1 MRELYTGKVYIYR
14 SILIKT
20 LKTLKKITLLS
31 CLLFGGSLFAQIVN
45 TAPYILTIAELK
57 AWTPDGSTASPDLIC
72 TVPLATRFTN
82 TDTQFNPALTNSMQ
96 IAYLPDGMNN
106 FGNYHG
112 EQTQFNLYNFTH
124 WAYIDKFIWFGGTS
138 TQTVQLPSSPW
149 ANAAHK
155 NGVKI
160 FGDIFFSPTVF
171 GGSTATL
178 QNFLEQDANGNFIAV
193 GKLIDIMEYYKFDGW
208 FINEETA
215 TNAATAALMHDFV
228 RDLTAEA
235 EALGK
240 EVMWYDAM
248 TLSGSVGWQNRLNT
262 NNSPF
267 VQDDADD
274 DLSNGFEK
282 RVSSS
287 IFINFFWSGSTS
299 PSASRTR
306 ATTIGRSEFDVFTGA
321 DIWPGRNQGSFA
333 TNGNI
338 FMTNLHQ
345 NSTTPYT
352 SLGLFATNCVY
363 NHSSFTNF
371 NNDPADVDSFYSAE
385 NHMFAGADRNPATVD
400 ATGFRG
406 FGNWVP
412 AASAITTLPFET
424 NFSTGHGTKK
434 FTEGVQ
440 TSSASWHNMNNQ
452 DVLPTWEWAFS
463 QNGQLSAKWDFN
475 DAYNGGNSLNVSGTV
490 PVGDLDLMLYKTK
503 LPVTAGTGIDITLRS
518 ATNMKL
524 LVVFADNP
532 TTRVAFDLADSS
544 TADWGKQTVVLP
556 SAYNGKEIAA
566 VGVRFSSDATINDYS
581 ANIGALKIYQ
591 DDELAT
597 IANELVN
604 EFITVSYPNGSKDVV
619 FTMNTVSPKKVAYT
633 IFNTQGRQV
642 RKGSI
647 PADATEYR
655 PDTAGLSAGVYT
667 VRFDTKNTSEIKKVF
682 IK

>member
-1 MRELYTGKVYIYR
+1 M
-14 SILIKT
+14 
-20 LKTLKKITLLS
+20 KKITLLS

-57 AWTPDGSTASPDLIC
+57 AWTPDGPTASPDLIC
-72 TVPLATRFTN
+72 TVPLATRFIN
-82 TDTQFNPALTNSMQ
+82 TDTQFKPALTNSMQ

-124 WAYIDKFIWFGGTS
+124 WAYIDKFVWFGGTS

-160 FGDIFFSPTVF
+160 FGDIFFSPTVY

-178 QNFLEQDANGNFIAV
+178 QSFLEQNTDGTFVAV
-193 GKLIDIMEYYKFDGW
+193 PKLIAIMQYYNFDGW
-208 FINEETA
+208 FINQETA
-215 TNAATAALMHDFV
+215 TNLPTAALMHDFV

-240 EVMWYDAM
+240 EVMWYDSM
-248 TLSGSVGWQNRLNT
+248 TLSGSVGWQNRLNS

-274 DLSNGFEK
+274 DTANGYEK
-282 RVSSS
+282 RVSSN
-287 IFINFFWSGSTS
+287 IFINFFWNGTS
-299 PSASRTR
+299 DPSASRTR

-333 TNGNI
+333 TNGNT
-338 FMTNLHQ
+338 FMGNLHQ
-345 NSTTPYT
+345 NTTTPYT

-371 NNDPADVDSFYSAE
+371 NNDATDVDSFYSAE
-385 NHMFAGADRNPATVD
+385 NHMFAGADRNPATID
-400 ATGFRG
+400 ATGFKG

-412 AASAITTLPFET
+412 AASAITSLPFET

-434 FTEGVQ
+434 FTDGVQ
-440 TSSASWHNMNNQ
+440 ISSASWHNMNSQ

-463 QNGQLSAKWDFN
+463 QNGLLSAKWDFN
-475 DAYNGGNSLNVSGTV
+475 DAYNGGNSINVSGTL
-490 PVGDLDLMLYKTK
+490 PAGDLDLMLYKTK
-503 LPVTAGTGIDITLRS
+503 LTVAAGTGIDIALRS
-518 ATNMKL
+518 ATSIKL

-532 TTRVAFDLADSS
+532 TTRVAFDLADA
-544 TADWGKQTVVLP
+544 TNGEWGKQTVVLP
-556 SAYNGKEIAA
+556 SAYTGKEIAA
-566 VGVRFSSDATINDYS
+566 VGVRFSSEATLNDYA

-591 DDELAT
+591 DDALAT
-597 IANELVN
+597 IANELAN
-604 EFITVSYPNGSKDVV
+604 EFITVSYPNGTKDVV
-619 FTMNTVSPKKVAYT
+619 FTMNTVSPKKVTYT
-633 IFNTQGRQV
+633 IFNTEGKQV
-642 RKGSI
+642 RKGI
-647 PADATEYR
+647 IHAGVNEYR
-655 PDTAGLSAGVYT
+655 PDTSGMSAGVYT
-667 VRFDTKNTSEIKKVF
+667 VRFDGKTVTETKKVF

>member
-1 MRELYTGKVYIYR
+1 
-14 SILIKT
+14 
-20 LKTLKKITLLS
+20 LKKITLLS

-57 AWTPDGSTASPDLIC
+57 AWTTDGPTASPDLIS
-72 TVPLATRFTN
+72 TVPLATRFVN
-82 TDTQFNPALTNSMQ
+82 TDTQFNPALANNMQ

-124 WAYIDKFIWFGGTS
+124 WAYIDKFVWFGGTS
-138 TQTVQLPSSPW
+138 SQTVQVPSSPW

-160 FGDIFFSPTVF
+160 FGDIFFSPTVY

-178 QNFLEQDANGNFIAV
+178 QNFLEQNTDGTFVAV
-193 GKLIDIMEYYKFDGW
+193 PKLIAIMQYYNFDGW
-208 FINEETA
+208 FINQETA
-215 TNAATAALMHDFV
+215 TNSTTAALMHDFV

-248 TLSGSVGWQNRLNT
+248 TLTGSVGWQNRLNT

-267 VQDDADD
+267 VQDDVDD
-274 DLSNGFEK
+274 DTSNGYEK

-287 IFINFFWSGSTS
+287 IFINFFWSGTS
-299 PSASRTR
+299 YPSASKTR
-306 ATTIGRSEFDVFTGA
+306 AATIGRSEFDVFTGA

-333 TNGNI
+333 TNGNV
-338 FMTNLHQ
+338 FMANLHQ
-345 NSTTPYT
+345 NGTPYT

-400 ATGFRG
+400 ASGFRG

-412 AASAITTLPFET
+412 AASAITSLPFET
-424 NFSTGHGTKK
+424 NFSTGAGTKK
-434 FTEGVQ
+434 FIEGVQ
-440 TSSASWHNMNNQ
+440 TSSASWHNMNDQ

-463 QNGQLSAKWDFN
+463 QNGSLTAKWDFN
-475 DAYNGGNSLNVSGTV
+475 DAYNGGNSIKVTGTV
-490 PVGDLDLMLYKTK
+490 PAGDLDLMLYKTK
-503 LPVTAGTGIDITLRS
+503 LTVAAGTGIDIALRG
-518 ATNMKL
+518 ATGMKL
-524 LVVFADNP
+524 LVVFADSP
-532 TTRVAFDLADSS
+532 LTRVVFDLADA
-544 TADWGKQTVVLP
+544 TTTDWGKQTVVLP
-556 SAYNGKEIAA
+556 STYTGKEIAA
-566 VGVRFSSDATINDYS
+566 VGVRFSSEATLNDYA
-581 ANIGALKIYQ
+581 ANIGSLKIYQ

-597 IANELVN
+597 IANELAK
-604 EFITVSYPNGSKDVV
+604 ELITVSYPSGSKDIL
-619 FTMNTVSPKKVAYT
+619 FTMNTVSAKKLSYT
-633 IFNTQGRQV
+633 IFNTEGKQV
-642 RKGSI
+642 RKGTI
-647 PADATEYR
+647 PAGINEYR

-667 VRFDTKNTSEIKKVF
+667 VRFDAKKSTETKKVF